1 MLKLYDFG
9 LAKKIDD
16 LIQSDNESQ
25 KPKSGT
31 PYYMAPELF
40 QDGGVYSF
48 ASDFWSLGCVLY
60 ELATGKPPF
69 SASGLK
75 ELIAEIL
82 FLEAKV
88 QKVEGFSA
96 SFHDLLSKL
105 LEKDPLK
112 RISWEQLR
120 KHPFWEDEILQR
132 TLPSQPQFDK
142 YIKSKGYS
150 PEEFYQ
156 LQEKNSYFIPKIS
169 SEPGPSEDDVLKLWM
184 TVSSKIPPSNEK

>member
-1 MLKLYDFG
+1 VLLNEFGMLKLCDFG
-9 LAKKIDD
+9 LAKKIVD
-16 LIQSDNESQ
+16 LSQPDNESH

-82 FLEAKV
+82 ESDFEKV
-88 QKVEGFSA
+88 NAFGS
-96 SFHDLLSKL
+96 SFHDLLTKL
-105 LEKDPLK
+105 LEKDPLR

-120 KHPFWEDEILQR
+120 KHPFWNEE
-132 TLPSQPQFDK
+132 LPKRALPNQPQFDI
-142 YIKSKGYS
+142 YVKSKGYD
-150 PEEFYQ
+150 PEEFYKK
-156 LQEKNSYFIPKIS
+156 QEKNSYF
-169 SEPGPSEDDVLKLWM
+169 ELLH
-184 TVSSKIPPSNEK
+184 